1 MDFKDIKTWGV
12 LLSIIV
18 AIGGGFSKF
27 GSMSTR
33 LDSIEAKKTV
43 NIKPLETQIQINN
56 AEIKVLQTQVR
67 QLELENSNPL
77 GR

>member
-1 MDFKDIKTWGV
+1 MGV
-12 LLSIIV
+12 KEWLGIGSLLITLLGF
-18 AIGGGFSKF
+18 AIFQGKLIERVDLLEAQ
-27 GSMSTR
+27 SMP
-33 LDSIEAKKTV
+33 D
-43 NIKPLETQIQINN
+43 IKPLENQIQINN

>member
-1 MDFKDIKTWGV
+1 MGV
-12 LLSIIV
+12 KEWLGIGSLVITLLGF
-18 AIGGGFSKF
+18 AIFQGKLIE
-27 GSMSTR
+27 R
-33 LDSIEAKKTV
+33 VDLLEAKSMPD
-43 NIKPLETQIQINN
+43 IKPLETQIQINN

>member
-12 LLSIIV
+12 LLSITI

-27 GSMSTR
+27 GSMSSR
-33 LDSIEAKKTV
+33 LDSIESKKTID
-43 NIKPLETQIQINN
+43 IKPLETQIQINN

>member
-1 MDFKDIKTWGV
+1 MGV
-12 LLSIIV
+12 KEWLGIGSLIITLLGF
-18 AIGGGFSKF
+18 AIFQGKLIE
-27 GSMSTR
+27 R
-33 LDSIEAKKTV
+33 VDLLEAKSMPD
-43 NIKPLETQIQINN
+43 IKPLETKIQINN